1 MRRAIS
7 AELKAKVAIEALKGL
22 KTISE
27 IASLYEVHP
36 NQVTIWKKQYLD
48 SAVATFSKPN
58 VSEEKHKEQEMEN
71 LYRKIGQLEMANDFL
86 KKKWSQIQGK

>member
-1 MRRAIS
+1 MRKKNS
-7 AELKAKVAIEALKGL
+7 AELKAKVAIEAVKGL

-36 NQVTIWKKQYLD
+36 NQVSIWKKEYLD

-58 VSEEKHKEQEMEN
+58 VSDEKEKEQETDQ
-71 LYRKIGQLEMANDFL
+71 LFKKIGQLEVENDFL
-86 KKKWSQIQGK
+86 KKKWNQLSGR